1 MSMRKVTTM
10 DNDDPFMKML
20 HEAKQNAPP
29 PRPQDHLQIVEEKPE
44 RPGSARSH
52 KSGASK
58 KEGDKTPID
67 VDEETKD
74 EKDEF
79 MDFEA
84 FLREKEEAEIAVVG
98 EPWKDAAYWQ
108 LPENVR
114 NAIDIAKEKSAHS
127 EFYYKLENLNE
138 KLMIFK
144 MLFYS
149 KMPHHQ

>member
-1 MSMRKVTTM
+1 
-10 DNDDPFMKML
+10 
-20 HEAKQNAPP
+20 
-29 PRPQDHLQIVEEKPE
+29 
-44 RPGSARSH
+44 
-52 KSGASK
+52 
-58 KEGDKTPID
+58 
-67 VDEETKD
+67 
-74 EKDEF
+74 